1 MRVGKLLSSALVA
14 GMILSVAPVTMM
26 AAGTAAVNGS
36 GTNSYKAEG
45 QIGAVLMNP
54 YNIAP
59 LTAVIKNGG
68 YALTDIKVTVKGKDG
83 KGLDVVYEVSD
94 EKALLH
100 GGIPVWGMYPDYENK
115 VEVSYKKYL
124 GGEGKAKATPVKEEY
139 TIYAPPV
146 QTYGPG
152 TRQQRTL
159 PKAEVVIAADESV
172 KDNFYL
178 MNHLQQV
185 LPNAGQ
191 VVWNS
196 PVGGALEWDF
206 ESYVWIIDTNGD
218 IRWYLDTSKLR
229 DPYNIKKKGNFMG
242 FDQTKDGALM
252 FGTSQAYHKYDF
264 MGRKIFSRDLPL
276 SYIDFSHHLEETSKG
291 TYLLR
296 VASSD
301 YKRVDDQNVR
311 TVRDVIVELDKD
323 GNVIDEWK
331 LMDILDPYRD
341 QNLLAMDQGA
351 VCLNVDASQAGQTKT
366 KEELEDANAP
376 WGDVAGVGAGRNW
389 AHVNSVNYDA
399 TDDSIIISSR
409 HQSAN
414 IKIGRDKKVKWIL
427 GSPEGWTGELAKKVL
442 TPIDAN
448 GKKIDCGVTGSQCPG
463 YSNPDGGFDW
473 TWTQHTTYVIP
484 EKSKAG
490 KIRVSSFD
498 NGDSRGME
506 QPALVSEKYSRAVEY
521 EVDEK
526 AMTVK
531 QVWEFGKE
539 RGFEW
544 FSPITSVTEYIPAT
558 DSMMVYSATA
568 GLGDV
573 KAFARGE
580 TALVPYLHE
589 FKYGTK
595 KSLLEIRFVDS
606 GTIGYRAL
614 KVDVLPTFK

>member
-1 MRVGKLLSSALVA
+1 MRMRKLLSSALVA
-14 GMILSVAPVTMM
+14 GMILSVAPTIMV
-26 AAGTAAVNGS
+26 AGGGGS
-36 GTNSYKAEG
+36 GPVTYRGVGE
-45 QIGAVLMNP
+45 IGAVFMNP
-54 YNIAP
+54 YEIAP

-68 YALTDIKVTVKGKDG
+68 YVLSDIKVTVKGKG
-83 KGLDVVYEVSD
+83 SNGLDITYDVSD
-94 EKALLH
+94 NKALLH
-100 GGIPVWGMYPDYENK
+100 GGIPVWGLYPDYENR
-115 VEVSYKKYL
+115 VEVSYKKYISSQ
-124 GGEGKAKATPVKEEY
+124 GKGNGKAVKETY

-146 QTYGPG
+146 DTYGPG
-152 TRQQRTL
+152 VRQQRTL
-159 PKAEVVIAADESV
+159 PKAEVVIPADPAL
-172 KDNFYL
+172 KKNFYL

-191 VVWNS
+191 VVWNN
-196 PVGGALEWDF
+196 PAGGALEWDF

-218 IRWYLDTSKLR
+218 IRWYLDTSKIR

-252 FGTSQAYHKYDF
+252 WGTSQAYHKYDF
-264 MGRKIFSRDLPL
+264 MGRKIFSRDLPQ

-296 VASSD
+296 VASAD
-301 YKRVDDQNVR
+301 YKRADNKNVR
-311 TVRDVIVELDKD
+311 SVRDVIIELDRD
-323 GNVIDEWK
+323 GNIIDEWR

-341 QNLLAMDQGA
+341 QNMLAMDQGA
-351 VCLNVDASQAGQTKT
+351 VCLNVDASQAGQTKS

-376 WGDVAGVGAGRNW
+376 WGDVAGVGTGRNW
-389 AHVNSVNYDA
+389 AHVNSVNYDP

-427 GSPEGWTGELAKKVL
+427 GSPEGWTDELAKKVL
-442 TPIDAN
+442 TPIDAK
-448 GKKIDCGVTGSQCPG
+448 GKKIDCGLTGSKCPG
-463 YSNPDGGFDW
+463 YLNPEGGFDW

-484 EKSKAG
+484 EKSKQG

-521 EVDEK
+521 EIDEK

-544 FSPITSVTEYIPAT
+544 FSPITSVTEYIPET
-558 DSMMVYSATA
+558 DSMMIYSATA

-595 KSLLEIRFVDS
+595 KPLLEIKFVES

-614 KVDVLPTFK
+614 KVNPLVSFK